1 MATKIDGSKA
11 IIFDAAQ
18 YEGIKKY
25 LGELYS
31 KTRAKVVLF
40 ADMAGQ
46 IIGERGDTAEMN
58 TTVLSALAAGDF
70 AATAEIAKL
79 VGEGDRFKLHFH
91 EGELKN
97 VYLTNVGDQ
106 FFLIII
112 FDASVALGMV
122 RVYTK
127 KAVESI
133 LGVVAEA
140 AISGGKGA
148 EEIMDEDFG
157 NLLAQ
162 ELDGAF
168 RD

>member
-1 MATKIDGSKA
+1 
-11 IIFDAAQ
+11 
-18 YEGIKKY
+18 
-25 LGELYS
+25 
-31 KTRAKVVLF
+31 
-40 ADMAGQ
+40 
-46 IIGERGDTAEMN
+46 
-58 TTVLSALAAGDF
+58 
-70 AATAEIAKL
+70 
-79 VGEGDRFKLHFH
+79 
-91 EGELKN
+91 
-97 VYLTNVGDQ
+97 
-106 FFLIII
+106 
-112 FDASVALGMV
+112 
-122 RVYTK
+122 VYTK

>member
-1 MATKIDGSKA
+1 MARKIDGSKVVS
-11 IIFDAAQ
+11 FDAAQ

-46 IIGERGDTAEMN
+46 IIGERGDTADMN

-79 VGEGDRFKLHFH
+79 VGEGDRFKLHLH
-91 EGELKN
+91 EGERKN
-97 VYLTNVGDQ
+97 VYLTNVGEQ
-106 FFLIII
+106 FFMIII
-112 FDASVALGMV
+112 FEANVALGMV

-127 KAVESI
+127 KAVESLMNI
-133 LGVVAEA
+133 VEEA
-140 AISGGKGA
+140 ANNEGMSDADMI
-148 EEIMDEDFG
+148 DEDFG
-157 NLLAQ
+157 NLLAA